1 MVLSLSSSATTLSSR
16 PPLASAASVTLGQ
29 RQSSSTRGDCPSTL
43 SSASPASSTRRSTY
57 HTTHMPGR
65 RGGTS
70 EDLVHVVSGDAYLH
84 LVSADGVKPHSTQR
98 KGKDGNVIS
107 FSL

>member
-1 MVLSLSSSATTLSSR
+1 
-16 PPLASAASVTLGQ
+16 
-29 RQSSSTRGDCPSTL
+29 
-43 SSASPASSTRRSTY
+43 
-57 HTTHMPGR
+57 MPGR